1 MEKKKRSI
9 AEIIDS
15 VYEYI
20 EASGGEIY
28 ASNLREVVSN
38 PSTVLEII
46 KNIQERPYLYFNSH
60 SASTKKKTSKK
71 PKTYT
76 TLKLSSHRR
85 NPKHRYVQLEEVI
98 QYLERSYHHTDSEG
112 LSKADMLLVL
122 TRTIDALNRIS
133 NRLSVDSS
141 YFL

>member
-1 MEKKKRSI
+1 M

-15 VYEYI
+15 VYAYI
-20 EASGGEIY
+20 EDCGGEIY

-38 PSTVLEII
+38 PNTVLEII
-46 KNIQERPYLYFNSH
+46 KNVQERPYLYFNSH
-60 SASTKKKTSKK
+60 SASIKKKSSKK

-98 QYLERSYHHTDSEG
+98 QYLERSYRHIDNEEI
-112 LSKADMLLVL
+112 SKADMLLVL

-133 NRLSVDSS
+133 NRISVDSS

>member
-1 MEKKKRSI
+1 MV
-9 AEIIDS
+9 EIIDS

-20 EASGGEIY
+20 ETNGGEIY

-38 PSTVLEII
+38 PTTVLEII

-60 SASTKKKTSKK
+60 SVSKKKKTSKK

-85 NPKHRYVQLEEVI
+85 NPKHRYLQLEEVI
-98 QYLERSYHHTDSEG
+98 EYLERFYHTTNTED
-112 LSKADMLLVL
+112 LSKADALLVL

-133 NRLSVDSS
+133 HRLPVDSS